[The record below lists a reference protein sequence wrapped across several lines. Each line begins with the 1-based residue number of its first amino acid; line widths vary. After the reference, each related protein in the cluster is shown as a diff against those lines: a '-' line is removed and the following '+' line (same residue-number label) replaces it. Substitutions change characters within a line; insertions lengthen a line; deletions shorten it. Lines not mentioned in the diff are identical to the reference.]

1 MFAINTNGQGQT
13 ARQGVEAERSRSV
26 VTERA
31 PRVRASELADDPI
44 GYALGFLRRRFPS
57 LVVLGLVGLGIGV
70 VLGVMTPNRYSAT
83 TQLLIDP
90 RDLRVLQ
97 NEISPQSMGS
107 DATTTYLESQA
118 RVIASDSIKRKVI
131 DKLDLDKDPDFGGP
145 RGGLGQLIG
154 LDRAP
159 VRDARDPVLLAL
171 AAMDKQVL
179 VRRGD
184 RTFVIDITTISGDGA
199 KSARIAN
206 AMAETYLEDQ
216 IAVRSEAA
224 QRASNSLTG
233 RLTELRERVR
243 VAEGKVETYRAANNL
258 VGASGK
264 LVTDEQLAVSNTQ
277 LAQARARTADAQAK
291 FDQVRAVRPS
301 SIEAGATPEA
311 LNSPSI
317 AAFRAQLGSALTR
330 EADALVLY
338 GAQHPAL
345 VSAQA
350 QVRDAR
356 RQIAE
361 ELARTVQASR
371 AELDRARAGEA
382 AIGAQVERLKRDT
395 LATGQAAVQLREL
408 ERDADASRQVYQAF
422 LLRARETS
430 EQSGVD
436 STNARVITAAV
447 APLEKM
453 GPNRKLFALFGL
465 LGGLAAGLAFGILR
479 DLLTG
484 RSRTPAAR
492 DHDVAPAMAG
502 ASVTSMRETAATRPE
517 AQQDEPAA
525 RPATM
530 RTAQTDRASAAA
542 ARGVVPFA
550 TRPDEKVARPEGAA
564 QAAAS
569 RWRGLASI
577 KPGAAPEAQSP
588 GMPLH
593 VTLPAPRGNGG
604 WRSQARPATSAFH
617 GAGFATDAWDD
628 PRSALAA
635 AIGQVRDRLAL
646 EEKLGSNRK
655 VIVLGLA
662 PGAGTSLVALN
673 LTLAAAREK
682 ATPILIDL
690 AGGPSSL
697 SAGFA
702 GDAEI
707 GAEDVI
713 SGAAGLIRAAL
724 QDDETGAFFLPR
736 LTGARRRP
744 APCPARLKSGLLD
757 QARRFEAVIVDA
769 GSTSDGALPYQLAEL
784 ADDIVVVAPATMAR
798 DAALRLVQRSL
809 GSDADKVRALVHN
822 DAVKS

>member
-1 MFAINTNGQGQT
+1 MFAINTNGHGEM
-13 ARQGVEAERSRSV
+13 ARQVAEP
-26 VTERA
+26 ERIRNA
-31 PRVRASELADDPI
+31 GMPGTPAGAAHSLAADPI
-44 GYALGFLRRRFPS
+44 GYALGFLKRRFPS
-57 LVVLGLVGLGIGV
+57 LALMSLAGLGIGV
-70 VLGVMTPNRYSAT
+70 ALAVITPNRYSAT

-118 RVIASDSIKRKVI
+118 RVISSDSIKRKVI
-131 DKLDLDKDPDFGGP
+131 DKLGLDKDPDFGGP
-145 RGGLGQLIG
+145 RGGLRQMVG
-154 LDRAP
+154 LDSTPA
-159 VRDARDPVLLAL
+159 RDPRDPVLVAL
-171 AAMDKQVL
+171 AAMDKQVI

-184 RTFVIDITTISGDGA
+184 RTFVIDITTISGDGS

-206 AMAETYLEDQ
+206 TMAETYLEDQ
-216 IAVRSEAA
+216 VAVRSDSA
-224 QRASNSLTG
+224 QRASASLTG
-233 RLTELRERVR
+233 RLSELRERVR
-243 VAEGKVETYRAANNL
+243 IAEDKVEKYRAANNL
-258 VGASGK
+258 VGTSGK
-264 LVTDEQLAVSNTQ
+264 LVTDEQLAVGNTQ
-277 LAQARARTADAQAK
+277 FAQARARSADAQAK
-291 FDQVRAVRPS
+291 FDQVRIVRPS
-301 SIEAGATPEA
+301 SVEAGATPEA
-311 LNSPSI
+311 LNSASI

-361 ELARTVQASR
+361 ELARTVQAAR
-371 AELDRARAGEA
+371 AELDRARAAETS
-382 AIGAQVERLKRDT
+382 IGTQVERLKRDT
-395 LATGQAAVQLREL
+395 LATSQAAVQLREL

-453 GPNRKLFALFGL
+453 GPNRKLFAVFGL
-465 LGGLAAGLAFGILR
+465 LSGLAAGFAFGLLR
-479 DLLTG
+479 DVLMG
-484 RSRTPAAR
+484 RRRGLAAASGDASPA
-492 DHDVAPAMAG
+492 
-502 ASVTSMRETAATRPE
+502 TAAATNAAPVG
-517 AQQDEPAA
+517 QPAEVRLQAGVDA
-525 RPATM
+525 RPSM
-530 RTAQTDRASAAA
+530 SRPAQAETSAQAST
-542 ARGVVPFA
+542 RGVVPFA
-550 TRPDEKVARPEGAA
+550 ARPDDKAGNANA
-564 QAAAS
+564 TAAAGPS
-569 RWRGLASI
+569 RWRGFASPKSSNTTEAQ
-577 KPGAAPEAQSP
+577 KPG
-588 GMPLH
+588 GPLH
-593 VTLPAPRGNGG
+593 VTLPAPTGNGG
-604 WRSQARPATSAFH
+604 WRRQPAQTTSAFH
-617 GAGFATDAWDD
+617 GTGFVTDAWDQ
-628 PRSALAA
+628 PKSAFAM
-635 AIGQVRDRLAL
+635 AIGQIRDRLAL

-655 VIVLGLA
+655 VVVLGLA

-673 LTLAAAREK
+673 LALAAAREK

-736 LTGARRRP
+736 PAGAQRRP
-744 APCPARLKSGLLD
+744 APCPARLKSGLFD
-757 QARRFEAVIVDA
+757 QTRRFEAVIVDA
-769 GSTSDGALPYQLAEL
+769 GSTADGALPYQLAEL
-784 ADDIVVVAPATMAR
+784 ADDIVVVAPAAMAPE
-798 DAALRLVQRSL
+798 AALRLLQRSL
-809 GSDADKVRALVHN
+809 GSDADKVRAVIQN
-822 DAVKS
+822 QAAKG

>member
-13 ARQGVEAERSRSV
+13 AQQGAVPARGVSV
-26 VTERA
+26 PDSNSAPGAVALLVT
-31 PRVRASELADDPI
+31 DPI
-44 GYALGFLRRRFPS
+44 GYVLGFFRRRWLS
-57 LVVLGLVGLGIGV
+57 LAVMGLIGLAVGVALAFI
-70 VLGVMTPNRYSAT
+70 TPNRYSAT

-107 DATTTYLESQA
+107 DATTAYLESQA

-131 DKLDLDKDPDFGGP
+131 DKLALDRDPDFGGP
-145 RGGLGQLIG
+145 RGGLLQSLGVS
-154 LDRAP
+154 RAP
-159 VRDARDPVLLAL
+159 SSDARDPVLLAL
-171 AAMDKQVL
+171 GAMDKQVL

-216 IAVRSEAA
+216 MAVRSESA
-224 QRASNSLTG
+224 QRASNSLTS
-233 RLTELRERVR
+233 RLSELRERVR
-243 VAEGKVETYRAANNL
+243 VAEDKVEKYRAANNL

-264 LVTDEQLAVSNTQ
+264 LVTDEQLALGNTQ

-291 FDQVRAVRPS
+291 FDQVRLVRPS

-311 LNSPSI
+311 LNSASI

-371 AELDRARAGEA
+371 AELDRARAAET
-382 AIGAQVERLKRDT
+382 AISAQVERLKRDT
-395 LATGQAAVQLREL
+395 LATSQAAVQLREL

-453 GPNRKLFALFGL
+453 GPNRKLFALLGL
-465 LGGLAAGLAFGILR
+465 LAGLAAGLALGLLR
-479 DLLTG
+479 DVLTG
-484 RSRTPAAR
+484 RR
-492 DHDVAPAMAG
+492 DRM
-502 ASVTSMRETAATRPE
+502 
-517 AQQDEPAA
+517 A
-525 RPATM
+525 RPAASADGSSVQAVAEAPVRSRADVEADVVPTS
-530 RTAQTDRASAAA
+530 RERAKTEPVRASALS
-542 ARGVVPFA
+542 ARGVVPFTARAETETA
-550 TRPDEKVARPEGAA
+550 TAHP
-564 QAAAS
+564 AAAASGS
-569 RWRGLASI
+569 RWRGLGSAR
-577 KPGAAPEAQSP
+577 PAPVPESAETD
-588 GMPLH
+588 GPLH
-593 VTLPAPRGNGG
+593 VMLPAARSNGG
-604 WRSQARPATSAFH
+604 WRTQPRATTSAFH
-617 GAGFATDAWDD
+617 GTGFATNAWDE
-628 PRSALAA
+628 PKSPLAQA
-635 AIGQVRDRLAL
+635 VGQVRDRLAL

-655 VIVLGLA
+655 VVVLGLS

-673 LTLAAAREK
+673 LALAAAREK

-690 AGGPSSL
+690 AGGPASL
-697 SAGFA
+697 SASFA

-713 SGAAGLIRAAL
+713 SGAAGLVRAAL

-736 LTGARRRP
+736 PNGAQRRA

-757 QARRFEAVIVDA
+757 QTRRFEAVIIDA

-784 ADDIVVVAPATMAR
+784 ADDIVMTVPAGMAK
-798 DAALRLVQRSL
+798 DAAMRLLQRSL
-809 GSDADKVRALVHN
+809 GSDAEKVRAVIYN
-822 DAVKS
+822 QATKA